1 MSRYNKPAKLG
12 KCNAH
17 LVLEEQ
23 LTISVKQLLAV
34 ALICILFFIIALTI
48 KGPTYGML

>member
-1 MSRYNKPAKLG
+1 MKPKSLH

-17 LVLEEQ
+17 EVMEEQ

-34 ALICILFFIIALTI
+34 VFICILFFIMALTI
-48 KGPTYGML
+48 KGPTYGIL

>member
-1 MSRYNKPAKLG
+1 MTSKPARLR

-17 LVLEEQ
+17 SVLEEQ

-34 ALICILFFIIALTI
+34 VLICILFFIIALTI
-48 KGPTYGML
+48 KGPTMGYL